1 MLNQLTYHMTD
12 ITVTLLPINSN
23 MVEAVEIIVRIVIGY
38 RRAERGREMG

>member
-12 ITVTLLPINSN
+12 ITVTLLSTDSN
-23 MVEAVEIIVRIVIGY
+23 MVEDVEIIVRIVIGH